1 MHHFMLAMKLPATL
15 TDRFLSLIPQQRR
28 QIERLLGQGRLTSF
42 SLASDRSQCW
52 ATMLAESE
60 GEVYAI
66 LETFP
71 LREFMRVRVHRL
83 AFSENAP
90 KLLAHISL
98 N

>member
-1 MHHFMLAMKLPATL
+1 MHDFMIAMRLPATL
-15 TDRFLSLIPQQRR
+15 TERFLSLIPQQRK
-28 QIERLLGQGRLTSF
+28 QIDRLLGEGRPTSF

-60 GEVYAI
+60 GEVHAI
-66 LETFP
+66 LESFP
-71 LREFMRVRVHRL
+71 LREFMHVQVRKL

-90 KLLAHISL
+90 RVFAHISL